1 MVKDYFR
8 KSSSPLYSFIITLPI
23 FLAYELGI
31 FWMRN
36 IEFTYIQNGADV
48 LIEQALLGLGFDVI
62 YVSSIIFLFILL
74 IIIYYQKHHFNSL
87 SISRP
92 YLGIMFLESIVYAGI
107 LFFLMGNLYLMDV
120 STNDLYCN
128 IILSLGAGIYE
139 ELIFRVLLIYLF
151 YKSMEF
157 LFRSGKFS
165 ANFYAVIFSAILFSL
180 FHFIGE
186 ESFLSILDSP
196 TVQYAFAARFI
207 AGIFL
212 AFLYVQRGFGITA
225 ITHSFYDIF
234 VIFTY

>member
-1 MVKDYFR
+1 
-8 KSSSPLYSFIITLPI
+8 
-23 FLAYELGI
+23 
-31 FWMRN
+31 MRN
-36 IEFTYIQNGADV
+36 IEFNYIQNGADV
-48 LIEQALLGLGFDVI
+48 LIEQAILRLGFDVI
-62 YVSSIIFLFILL
+62 YVSSIIFLFVLL

-92 YLGIMFLESIVYAGI
+92 YLGAMFLESIVYASI

-139 ELIFRVLLIYLF
+139 ELIFRVLLIYVF
-151 YKSMEF
+151 YQSIKF
-157 LFRSGKFS
+157 LFRLGKFS
-165 ANFYAVIFSAILFSL
+165 TNFYAIILSAILFSS
-180 FHFIGE
+180 FHFIGA
-186 ESFLSILDSP
+186 ESFN
-196 TVQYAFAARFI
+196 QEAFAVRFI

-234 VIFTY
+234 VIFLLT

>member
-1 MVKDYFR
+1 MIKDYFR

-23 FLAYELGI
+23 FLTYELGI

-36 IEFTYIQNGADV
+36 IEFNYIQNGADV
-48 LIEQALLGLGFDVI
+48 LIEQAILRLGFDVI
-62 YVSSIIFLFILL
+62 YVSSIIFLFVLL

-92 YLGIMFLESIVYAGI
+92 YLGVMFLESIVYAII

-139 ELIFRVLLIYLF
+139 ELIFRVLLIYVF
-151 YKSMEF
+151 YQSIKF
-157 LFRSGKFS
+157 LFRLGKFS
-165 ANFYAVIFSAILFSL
+165 TNFYAVILSAILFSS
-180 FHFIGE
+180 FHFIGA
-186 ESFLSILDSP
+186 ESFN
-196 TVQYAFAARFI
+196 QEAFAVRFI

-234 VIFTY
+234 VIFLLT

>member
-1 MVKDYFR
+1 MIKDYFR

-23 FLAYELGI
+23 FLTYELGI

-36 IEFTYIQNGADV
+36 IEFNYIQNGADV
-48 LIEQALLGLGFDVI
+48 LIEQAILRLGFDVI
-62 YVSSIIFLFILL
+62 YVSSIIFLFVLL

-92 YLGIMFLESIVYAGI
+92 YLGAMFLESIVYAII
-107 LFFLMGNLYLMDV
+107 LFFLMGNLYLMDF

-139 ELIFRVLLIYLF
+139 ELIFRVLLIYVF
-151 YKSMEF
+151 YQSIKF
-157 LFRSGKFS
+157 LFRLGKFS
-165 ANFYAVIFSAILFSL
+165 TNFYAIILSAILFSS
-180 FHFIGE
+180 FHFIGA
-186 ESFLSILDSP
+186 ESFN
-196 TVQYAFAARFI
+196 QEAFAVRFI

-234 VIFTY
+234 VIFLLT

>member
-1 MVKDYFR
+1 MIKDYFR

-23 FLAYELGI
+23 FLIYELGI

-36 IEFTYIQNGADV
+36 IEFNYIQNGADV
-48 LIEQALLGLGFDVI
+48 LIEQTILKLGFDVI

-74 IIIYYQKHHFNSL
+74 IIIYYQKRHFNSL

-92 YLGIMFLESIVYAGI
+92 YLGVMFLESMVYASI
-107 LFFLMGNLYLMDV
+107 LFFLMGNLYLMDA
-120 STNDLYCN
+120 STNDIYCN
-128 IILSLGAGIYE
+128 MILSLGAGIYE
-139 ELIFRVLLIYLF
+139 ELIFRVLLIYIS
-151 YKSMEF
+151 YQSIKF
-157 LFRSGKFS
+157 LFRLSKFS

-196 TVQYAFAARFI
+196 AVQYAFAARFI

>member
-1 MVKDYFR
+1 MIKDYFR

-23 FLAYELGI
+23 FLTYELGI

-36 IEFTYIQNGADV
+36 IEFNYIQNGADV
-48 LIEQALLGLGFDVI
+48 LIEQAILRLGFDVI
-62 YVSSIIFLFILL
+62 YVSSIIFLFVLL

-92 YLGIMFLESIVYAGI
+92 YLGAMFLESIVYAII

-120 STNDLYCN
+120 STNDLNCN

-139 ELIFRVLLIYLF
+139 ELIFRVLLIYIF
-151 YKSMEF
+151 YQSIKF
-157 LFRSGKFS
+157 LFRLSKFS
-165 ANFYAVIFSAILFSL
+165 TNFYAVILSAILFSS
-180 FHFIGE
+180 FHFIGA
-186 ESFLSILDSP
+186 ESFN
-196 TVQYAFAARFI
+196 QEAFAVRFI

-234 VIFTY
+234 VIFLLT

>member
-1 MVKDYFR
+1 MIKDYFR

-23 FLAYELGI
+23 FLTYELGI

-36 IEFTYIQNGADV
+36 IEFNYIQNGADV
-48 LIEQALLGLGFDVI
+48 LIEQAILRLGFDVI
-62 YVSSIIFLFILL
+62 YVSSIIFLFVLL

-92 YLGIMFLESIVYAGI
+92 YLGAMFLESIVYAII

-139 ELIFRVLLIYLF
+139 ELIFRVLLIYVF
-151 YKSMEF
+151 YQSIKF
-157 LFRSGKFS
+157 LFRLSEFS
-165 ANFYAVIFSAILFSL
+165 TNFYAVIFSAILFSL
-180 FHFIGE
+180 FHFIGPE
-186 ESFLSILDSP
+186 LFNQE
-196 TVQYAFAARFI
+196 AFAVRFI

-234 VIFTY
+234 VIFQLT

>member
-1 MVKDYFR
+1 MIKDYFR

-23 FLAYELGI
+23 FLTYELGI

-36 IEFTYIQNGADV
+36 IEFNYIQNGADV
-48 LIEQALLGLGFDVI
+48 LIEQAILRLGFDVI
-62 YVSSIIFLFILL
+62 YVSSIIFLFVLL

-92 YLGIMFLESIVYAGI
+92 YLGAMFLESIVYAII

-139 ELIFRVLLIYLF
+139 ELIFRVLLIYVF
-151 YKSMEF
+151 YQSIKF
-157 LFRSGKFS
+157 LFRLGKFS
-165 ANFYAVIFSAILFSL
+165 TNFYAIILSAILFSS
-180 FHFIGE
+180 FHFIGA
-186 ESFLSILDSP
+186 ESFN
-196 TVQYAFAARFI
+196 QEAFAVRFI

-234 VIFTY
+234 VIFLLT

>member
-1 MVKDYFR
+1 MIKDYFR

-23 FLAYELGI
+23 FLTYELGI

-36 IEFTYIQNGADV
+36 IEFNYIQNGADV
-48 LIEQALLGLGFDVI
+48 LIEQAILRLGFDVI
-62 YVSSIIFLFILL
+62 YVSSIIFLFVLL

-92 YLGIMFLESIVYAGI
+92 YLGAMFLESIVYAII

-139 ELIFRVLLIYLF
+139 ELIFRVLLIYIF
-151 YKSMEF
+151 YQSIKF
-157 LFRSGKFS
+157 LFRLSKFS
-165 ANFYAVIFSAILFSL
+165 TNFYAVIFSAILFSL
-180 FHFIGE
+180 FHFIGA
-186 ESFLSILDSP
+186 ESFN
-196 TVQYAFAARFI
+196 QEAFAVRFI

-234 VIFTY
+234 VIFLLT

>member
-1 MVKDYFR
+1 MIKDYFR

-23 FLAYELGI
+23 FLTYELGI

-36 IEFTYIQNGADV
+36 IEFNYIQNGADV
-48 LIEQALLGLGFDVI
+48 LIEQAILKLGFDVI
-62 YVSSIIFLFILL
+62 YVSSIIFLFVLL

-92 YLGIMFLESIVYAGI
+92 YLGAMFLESIVYAI
-107 LFFLMGNLYLMDV
+107 IFFFLMGNLYLMDV

-139 ELIFRVLLIYLF
+139 ELIFRVLLIYIF
-151 YKSMEF
+151 YQSIKF
-157 LFRSGKFS
+157 LFRLSKFS
-165 ANFYAVIFSAILFSL
+165 TNFYAVILSAILFSS
-180 FHFIGE
+180 FHFIGA
-186 ESFLSILDSP
+186 ESFN
-196 TVQYAFAARFI
+196 QEAFAVRFI

-234 VIFTY
+234 VIFLLT

>member
-1 MVKDYFR
+1 MIKDYFR

-23 FLAYELGI
+23 FLTYELGI

-36 IEFTYIQNGADV
+36 IEFNYIQNGADV
-48 LIEQALLGLGFDVI
+48 LIEQAILRLGFDVI
-62 YVSSIIFLFILL
+62 YVSSIIFLFVLL

-92 YLGIMFLESIVYAGI
+92 YLGAMLLESIVYASI

-120 STNDLYCN
+120 STNDFYCN

-139 ELIFRVLLIYLF
+139 ELIFRVLLIYVF
-151 YKSMEF
+151 YQSIKF
-157 LFRSGKFS
+157 LFRLGKFS
-165 ANFYAVIFSAILFSL
+165 TNFYAIILSAILFSS
-180 FHFIGE
+180 FHFIGA
-186 ESFLSILDSP
+186 ESFN
-196 TVQYAFAARFI
+196 QEAFAVRFI

-234 VIFTY
+234 VIFLLT